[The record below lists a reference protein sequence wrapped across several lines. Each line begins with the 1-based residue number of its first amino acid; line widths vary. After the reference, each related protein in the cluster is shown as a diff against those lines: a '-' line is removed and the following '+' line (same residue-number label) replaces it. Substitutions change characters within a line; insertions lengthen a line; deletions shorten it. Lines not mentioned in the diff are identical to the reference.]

1 MDHLKTKKSAQYQ
14 ELKNRIFT
22 QIQKNYIDSS
32 AKANTGQL
40 KFFKGL
46 LTGNLAVAIKKRLRK
61 ERRFLHYLEENILED
76 ASETISFFDKEKNWE
91 AFLSSPYCPSPE
103 IYNTAFNEADFQM
116 PRFLLIQKA
125 EKNMEKE
132 FLYYYHYADNR
143 NLTDDSKSSKKDDAY
158 INLLF
163 STAFYEICLYE
174 FAKILP
180 RLPEPDTSMQESQ
193 TSGSPFPQIFS
204 DDLPKDREESLKLLD
219 FLITDYKKI
228 QLKALIMFF
237 HNYFIMQTM
246 NLYAMLRMIAII
258 EYVGLH
264 ATDPEAGD
272 ADSHAPEGLA
282 QTEANF
288 WKKLQ
293 ENWENQGTRSLF
305 TYAIITNHLEAY
317 CKKFT
322 SMYQKYNISVHLH
335 PDLKPPYT
343 EDFYRCEAD
352 MHCYIK
358 ILEKRSRFFQ
368 RLIWN
373 KTSSCQADYKN
384 QPDESIKTEFEQL
397 ENELLDAA
405 GQFAAPIVF
414 ATKAIMDLK

>member
-1 MDHLKTKKSAQYQ
+1 
-14 ELKNRIFT
+14 
-22 QIQKNYIDSS
+22 
-32 AKANTGQL
+32 
-40 KFFKGL
+40 
-46 LTGNLAVAIKKRLRK
+46 
-61 ERRFLHYLEENILED
+61 
-76 ASETISFFDKEKNWE
+76 
-91 AFLSSPYCPSPE
+91 
-103 IYNTAFNEADFQM
+103 
-116 PRFLLIQKA
+116 
-125 EKNMEKE
+125 MEKE
-132 FLYYYHYADNR
+132 FLHYYHYADNK

-193 TSGSPFPQIFS
+193 TSGRLFPQIFS

-322 SMYQKYNISVHLH
+322 SMYQKYNISGHLH

>member
-1 MDHLKTKKSAQYQ
+1 MAGKICFWCFKARGNHAVCPHCGYEPGSDSGQAYQ
-14 ELKNRIFT
+14 LSPGTIL
-22 QIQKNYIDSS
+22 QKRYVIGASIGFGGFGITY
-32 AKANTGQL
+32 KA
-40 KFFKGL
+40 
-46 LTGNLAVAIKKRLRK
+46 
-61 ERRFLHYLEENILED
+61 
-76 ASETISFFDKEKNWE
+76 FD
-91 AFLSSPYCPSPE
+91 
-103 IYNTAFNEADFQM
+103 
-116 PRFLLIQKA
+116 
-125 EKNMEKE
+125 
-132 FLYYYHYADNR
+132 
-143 NLTDDSKSSKKDDAY
+143 
-158 INLLF
+158 
-163 STAFYEICLYE
+163 
-174 FAKILP
+174 
-180 RLPEPDTSMQESQ
+180 
-193 TSGSPFPQIFS
+193 
-204 DDLPKDREESLKLLD
+204 
-219 FLITDYKKI
+219 
-228 QLKALIMFF
+228 
-237 HNYFIMQTM
+237 
-246 NLYAMLRMIAII
+246 AMLRMIAII

-322 SMYQKYNISVHLH
+322 SMYQKYNISGHLH